1 MKKLST
7 LNTSISVT
15 KSEEITGIM
24 SIKNGVQNQRLVD
37 AALTQHEGMTPS
49 QVTTKTVSF
58 LESILQCKI
67 DEEVTSEYDFK
78 RWTLPRGNIFS
89 GTIDEQKEQHKKT
102 LVFLRRLMACADQS
116 TIQNWIMEVLVCTT
130 AQARLTEA
138 DLALKCRVYAS
149 KMAHIP
155 ADILKAACDE
165 ICRTSTFF
173 PSLAEFIKYTD
184 ASYNRRIQLVD
195 AVLSKV
201 ATYSDKEDQKQ
212 YIKDFE
218 LENKLIG

>member
-15 KSEEITGIM
+15 KSEEMTGIM
-24 SIKNGVQNQRLVD
+24 NIKNGVQDQRLADLV
-37 AALTQHEGMTPS
+37 LTQQKEITPS
-49 QVTTKTVSF
+49 KATTLTVSL
-58 LESILQCKI
+58 LESMLNCKI

-89 GTIDEQKEQHKKT
+89 GTIEEQKEQQKKT
-102 LVFLRRLMACADQS
+102 IGLMKKLMVCADQS
-116 TIQNWIMEVLVCTT
+116 TIENWIMEVLVCTT
-130 AQARLTEA
+130 AQARLTES

-155 ADILKAACDE
+155 ADILKAACDQ
-165 ICRTSTFF
+165 ICMTSTFF
-173 PSLAEFIKYTD
+173 PSLAEFIKYTSV
-184 ASYNRRIQLVD
+184 SYDRRVKLVD

-201 ATYSDKEDQKQ
+201 ATYSDKNDHKK
-212 YIKDFE
+212 Y
-218 LENKLIG
+218 LSA